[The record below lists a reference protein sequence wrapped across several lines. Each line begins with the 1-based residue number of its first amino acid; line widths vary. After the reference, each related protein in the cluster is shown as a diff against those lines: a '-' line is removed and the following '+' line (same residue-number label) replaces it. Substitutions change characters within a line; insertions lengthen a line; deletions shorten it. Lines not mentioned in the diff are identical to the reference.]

1 MIIGNNLTLEVRLL
15 LVLGRPRRWEVEEA
29 MEEDEEVRD
38 DMAGQTNKNKRE
50 LKIQL
55 TEENKRSC
63 GF

>member
-1 MIIGNNLTLEVRLL
+1 
-15 LVLGRPRRWEVEEA
+15 

-63 GF
+63 GFWEGLMRKKKKKKMGERDI

>member
-1 MIIGNNLTLEVRLL
+1 M
-15 LVLGRPRRWEVEEA
+15 EEA